1 MHGKERAVAMA
12 DLTLIVQFMVNSF
25 KSLWT
30 AIGTWGV
37 IGLGIIAPFVLKKIA
52 SLLKQVLRF

>member
-1 MHGKERAVAMA
+1 MA
-12 DLTLIVQFMVNSF
+12 DLTLIAQFMVDCFN
-25 KSLWT
+25 SLWS

>member
-1 MHGKERAVAMA
+1 MA
-12 DLTLIVQFMVNSF
+12 DLTLIAQFMVDSF

-52 SLLKQVLRF
+52 SLLKQILRF